1 MAIKLSKVALGLWRA
16 RKWNYSTSELANLI
30 SNAIDLGITTF
41 DHADIY
47 GDYECETLFGEVL
60 KSNSGLR
67 NKMEIVTKCGIK
79 MMSPK
84 FPDRAIGHYDTSKEH
99 IISSVEKSLLNLKTD
114 RIDLLLIH
122 RPDPLMN
129 ADETA
134 EAFTELKNSGK
145 VLEFGVSNFLP
156 HHFTL
161 LQSRLSFP
169 LITNQIEV
177 SVLNHEHF
185 DNGNIDFLQ
194 EKKIRPM
201 VWSPFAGG
209 RLFTD
214 GSEKV
219 QRTRSML
226 SELQNK
232 YGASSIESI
241 AAAWLFVH
249 PVNFIVVLGTGNIG
263 RIKLALEGLSIK
275 LKKEDWFRIWVASRG
290 QNVP

>member
-1 MAIKLSKVALGLWRA
+1 MAINLSKVALGLWRA
-16 RKWNYSTSELANLI
+16 RKWNYSTAELTNLI
-30 SNAIDLGITTF
+30 SNTIDLGITTF

-47 GDYECETLFGEVL
+47 GDYECERIFGDVL
-60 KSNSGLR
+60 RSNTGLR
-67 NKMEIVTKCGIK
+67 NKIEIVTKCGIK
-79 MMSPK
+79 MMSSK
-84 FPDRAIGHYDTSKEH
+84 FPNRVIGHYDTGKEH
-99 IISSVEKSLLNLKTD
+99 IISSVEKSLINLNTD

-134 EAFTELKNSGK
+134 EAFQELKKSGK

-161 LQSRLSFP
+161 LQSRLDFP
-169 LITNQIEV
+169 LATNQIEV
-177 SVLNHEHF
+177 SVLHHEHF

-194 EKKIRPM
+194 EKKIPPM

-209 RLFTD
+209 RLFND
-214 GSEKV
+214 NGEKAH
-219 QRTRSML
+219 RTREIL

-232 YGASSIESI
+232 YGASNIDSI

-249 PVNFIVVLGTGNIG
+249 PVNFIVVLGTGNFG
-263 RIKLALEGLSIK
+263 RIKQALDGMSIK
-275 LKKEDWFRIWVASRG
+275 LTKEDWFRIWVASRG
-290 QNVP
+290 ENVP